1 LWESLFCPEEF
12 LGDGT
17 VNKLIFML
25 KKIIFS
31 SLFLFLIFSA
41 FGIAAQAQ
49 TNGDAIN
56 GLDQTAGKVTAF
68 QGQIST
74 VDNSFIQT
82 QTGRI
87 IGVVLS
93 FVGVIFLIMMI
104 YAGIMWMTAQGNDQ
118 QVTKAKELLVN
129 SIIGIIIIFAAYA
142 ITAFIGNFVSNLTTT
157 Q

>member
-1 LWESLFCPEEF
+1 
-12 LGDGT
+12 
-17 VNKLIFML
+17 ML

-31 SLFLFLIFSA
+31 SLFLFLVFSA
-41 FGIAAQAQ
+41 FGIATQAQ
-49 TNGDAIN
+49 TGGDAIN

-74 VDNSFIQT
+74 VDNSFVQT

-142 ITAFIGNFVSNLTTT
+142 ITAFIGNFVSNLTT